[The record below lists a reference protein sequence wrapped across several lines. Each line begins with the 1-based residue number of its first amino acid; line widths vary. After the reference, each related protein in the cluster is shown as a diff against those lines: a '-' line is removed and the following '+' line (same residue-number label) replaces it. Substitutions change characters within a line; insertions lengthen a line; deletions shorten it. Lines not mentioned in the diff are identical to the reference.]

1 MTSPSKRDKSFRLHP
16 IDSVVP
22 GITAGESACSS
33 STPTAIR
40 TESQPIPFHRV
51 PRLIL
56 QRFRNRI
63 MWQVFSVPPALA
75 FFDQCM
81 VNLEADFVR
90 QA

>member
-1 MTSPSKRDKSFRLHP
+1 
-16 IDSVVP
+16 
-22 GITAGESACSS
+22 
-33 STPTAIR
+33 
-40 TESQPIPFHRV
+40 
-51 PRLIL
+51 
-56 QRFRNRI
+56 